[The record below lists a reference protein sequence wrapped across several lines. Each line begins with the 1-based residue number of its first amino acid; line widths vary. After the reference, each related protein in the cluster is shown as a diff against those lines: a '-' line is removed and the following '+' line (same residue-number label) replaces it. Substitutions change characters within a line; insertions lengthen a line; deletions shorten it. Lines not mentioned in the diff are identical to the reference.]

1 MRKDTKN
8 FLRSSQYDLETA
20 NFMLNTGRY
29 IYVIFMCHLS
39 LEKILKAL
47 ISETKQTVPP
57 KTHNLIYLIKIGN
70 ISLPKEYF
78 EFIAKINNAN
88 IITRYPE
95 DFTRVLEAYP
105 ESIAKEYLSI
115 TKEIHQWLKQN
126 KKLTE

>member
-20 NFMLNTGRY
+20 NFMLNTVRY

-105 ESIAKEYLSI
+105 KSIAREYLSI

>member
-1 MRKDTKN
+1 MSSLFRKDSKGTN
-8 FLRSSQYDLETA
+8 FRS
-20 NFMLNTGRY
+20 
-29 IYVIFMCHLS
+29 
-39 LEKILKAL
+39 
-47 ISETKQTVPP
+47 QTNSPP

-105 ESIAKEYLSI
+105 KSIAKEYLSI

>member
-8 FLRSSQYDLETA
+8 FVRSSQYDLETA

-47 ISETKQTVPP
+47 ISETKQIVPP

-126 KKLTE
+126 KKLAE

>member
-78 EFIAKINNAN
+78 EFIAKINKAN

-126 KKLTE
+126 KKLAE

>member
-126 KKLTE
+126 KKLAE

>member
-47 ISETKQTVPP
+47 ISETKQIIPP

-126 KKLTE
+126 KKLAE

>member
-47 ISETKQTVPP
+47 ISETKQIVPP

>member
-47 ISETKQTVPP
+47 ISETKQTVPL
-57 KTHNLIYLIKIGN
+57 KH
-70 ISLPKEYF
+70 
-78 EFIAKINNAN
+78 
-88 IITRYPE
+88 II
-95 DFTRVLEAYP
+95 
-105 ESIAKEYLSI
+105 
-115 TKEIHQWLKQN
+115 
-126 KKLTE
+126 

>member
-47 ISETKQTVPP
+47 ISETKQIVPP

-105 ESIAKEYLSI
+105 KSIAKEYLSI

>member
-47 ISETKQTVPP
+47 ISETKQIVPP

-126 KKLTE
+126 KKLAE